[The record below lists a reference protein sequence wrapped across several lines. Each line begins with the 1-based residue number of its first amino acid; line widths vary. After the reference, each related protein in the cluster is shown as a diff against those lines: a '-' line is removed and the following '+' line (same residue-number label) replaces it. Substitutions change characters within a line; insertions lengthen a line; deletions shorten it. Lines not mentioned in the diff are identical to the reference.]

1 MFKRFYPTIYC
12 RTPYTI
18 DFKKIYDKGYRGIL
32 MDIDNTLV
40 EHGAP
45 STAESESFFER
56 LRSIGFN
63 TCIIS
68 NNDKDRVEPFAL
80 RSGSPY
86 ICDAGKPHSAS
97 YIRGMNIM
105 GTDKTNSL
113 FVGDQMFT
121 DIFGANNAGIRSIL
135 VDPVK
140 TDFKKLILLKRA
152 GEAIVK
158 VFYFRYSAKHP
169 AEL

>member
-1 MFKRFYPTIYC
+1 
-12 RTPYTI
+12 
-18 DFKKIYDKGYRGIL
+18 

-40 EHGAP
+40 EHDAP
-45 STAESESFFER
+45 SNPESESFFEN

-68 NNDKDRVEPFAL
+68 NNDKARVEPFAL
-80 RSGSPY
+80 ASGSLY
-86 ICDAGKPHSAS
+86 ICNAGKPLAAS
-97 YIRGMNIM
+97 YNKGMDMM
-105 GTDKTNSL
+105 GTDKKNTL

-121 DIFGANNAGIRSIL
+121 DIFGANNTGIRSIL

-140 TDFKKLILLKRA
+140 TDHKALILLKRA

-158 VFYFRYSAKHP
+158 VFYFRYSEKHP